1 MRNGLSDAIRG
12 VGAGGTIPTR
22 ARVGTVSGTSPL
34 EVTLAGVSGL
44 SAARLSGYTPAVND
58 LVLILQLEPDL
69 IILGKIIS
77 GG

>member
-1 MRNGLSDAIRG
+1 MRSPLSDAIHR
-12 VGAGGTIPTR
+12 VGDSSIPTR

-44 SAARLSGYTPAVND
+44 TASRINGYTPSLGD
-58 LVLILQLEPDL
+58 TVLILQLEPDL
-69 IILGKIIS
+69 IILGQIIS